1 PAVAIATGDLV
12 RPVAAALP
20 VHLAE
25 LPLGGALERFIE
37 RLAAGLLPPGNDAR
51 RFPVQALRRL
61 LVEVLVARQD
71 HLVAELITGR
81 QQRLGPVTARPA
93 NGTGERPGAAR
104 RIATSTRRSTIAA
117 RSATALARSAAAT
130 GRAAVAAGARAS
142 GTGSADTRGAAGARA
157 ARRARRQRA
166 RARTAAGNAAAARR
180 TGRTVRASAHVGGAA
195 GRPRGS
201 TAVPA
206 VVRAGRAAAKH

>member
-1 PAVAIATGDLV
+1 ARDIAVVHPPEQARKIGELLSVAIRELGAVEVVAADVAVDAPAVAIATGDLV

-81 QQRLGPVTARPA
+81 QQRLWAVAARPT
-93 NGTGERPGAAR
+93 NGTGERHRAVR

-142 GTGSADTRGAAGARA
+142 
-157 ARRARRQRA
+157 
-166 RARTAAGNAAAARR
+166 
-180 TGRTVRASAHVGGAA
+180 
-195 GRPRGS
+195 
-201 TAVPA
+201 
-206 VVRAGRAAAKH
+206 